1 MQTLKNLR
9 NMLVSDKHF
18 LPKSVNEIL
27 KSEVFKCLL
36 NYLEIK
42 PENAKS
48 TFDVDEDGD
57 FNFCFKVKAKRL
69 KIMGILPQ
77 EV

>member
-1 MQTLKNLR
+1 MQNQKTLQSV
-9 NMLVSDKHF
+9 LVSDKHF
-18 LPKSVNEIL
+18 VPKNVEEIL
-27 KSEVFKCLL
+27 KSEVFKTLL

-42 PENAKS
+42 PENAKAN
-48 TFDVDEDGD
+48 FDVAEDGD
-57 FNFCFKVKAKRL
+57 FLFFFKVKAKRL